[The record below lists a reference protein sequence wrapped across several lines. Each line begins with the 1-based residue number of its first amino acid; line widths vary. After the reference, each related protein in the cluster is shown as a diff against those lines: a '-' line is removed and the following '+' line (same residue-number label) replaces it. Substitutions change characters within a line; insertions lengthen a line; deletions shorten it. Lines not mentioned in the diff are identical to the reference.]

1 MPFWFFRDITW
12 FLLIVI
18 LGIIILGPKELPGA
32 IRNVK
37 LFLRRA
43 RELTGE
49 FQSGLDEVARQ
60 ADLDK
65 VTENLKSA
73 VSSVDDVRAEVIENL
88 DPESEMRDP
97 MYFEGEHEGADFEN
111 HDNLEYSDNNSILST
126 SDHSAEPNNETRPK
140 SGRSQKSEPS
150 E

>member
-1 MPFWFFRDITW
+1 MLDIGGW
-12 FLLIVI
+12 EFLLIVI
-18 LGIIILGPKELPGA
+18 LGVIILGPKELPGA

>member
-1 MPFWFFRDITW
+1 MLDIGGW
-12 FLLIVI
+12 EFLLIVI
-18 LGIIILGPKELPGA
+18 LGVIILGPKELPGA

-97 MYFEGEHEGADFEN
+97 MDFEGEHEGADFEN

>member
-1 MPFWFFRDITW
+1 M
-12 FLLIVI
+12 LIVI
-18 LGIIILGPKELPGA
+18 LGVIILGPKELPGA

-88 DPESEMRDP
+88 DPEREMRD
-97 MYFEGEHEGADFEN
+97 
-111 HDNLEYSDNNSILST
+111 SIF
-126 SDHSAEPNNETRPK
+126 
-140 SGRSQKSEPS
+140 
-150 E
+150 

>member
-1 MPFWFFRDITW
+1 MLDIGGW
-12 FLLIVI
+12 EFLLIVI
-18 LGIIILGPKELPGA
+18 LGVIILGPKELPVA
-32 IRNVK
+32 IRNIK

-65 VTENLKSA
+65 VTENLESA
-73 VSSVDDVRAEVIENL
+73 VSTVDDVRAEVIENL
-88 DPESEMRDP
+88 DPESQMRDS
-97 MYFEGEHEGADFEN
+97 MNFDGDHAATDFEN
-111 HDNLEYSDNNSILST
+111 YDDLEYLDNNRILST
-126 SDHSAEPNNETRPK
+126 SDHSAEPNKETRPK
-140 SGRSQKSEPS
+140 SEQSQKSEPS

>member
-1 MPFWFFRDITW
+1 MLDIGGW
-12 FLLIVI
+12 EFLLIVI
-18 LGIIILGPKELPGA
+18 LGVIILGPKELPVA

-65 VTENLKSA
+65 VTENLESA
-73 VSSVDDVRAEVIENL
+73 VSTVDDVRAEVIENL
-88 DPESEMRDP
+88 DPESQMRDS
-97 MYFEGEHEGADFEN
+97 MNFEGDYAATDFEN
-111 HDNLEYSDNNSILST
+111 YDDLEYSDNNSILST
-126 SDHSAEPNNETRPK
+126 SDHSVEPNNETRSK
-140 SGRSQKSEPS
+140 SDRNQKSEPS

>member
-1 MPFWFFRDITW
+1 MLDIGGW
-12 FLLIVI
+12 EFLLIVI
-18 LGIIILGPKELPGA
+18 LGVIILGPKELPGA

-97 MYFEGEHEGADFEN
+97 IYFEGEHEGADFEN

-140 SGRSQKSEPS
+140 SGRSQISEPS

>member
-1 MPFWFFRDITW
+1 MLDIGGW
-12 FLLIVI
+12 EFLLIVI
-18 LGIIILGPKELPGA
+18 LGVIILGPKELPSA
-32 IRNVK
+32 IRNIK

-88 DPESEMRDP
+88 DPESEMRDS
-97 MYFEGEHEGADFEN
+97 MNFEGDYAVTDFEN
-111 HDNLEYSDNNSILST
+111 YDDLEYSDNNRILST
-126 SDHSAEPNNETRPK
+126 SDHSAESNKETRSK
-140 SGRSQKSEPS
+140 SEQSQKSEPS

>member
-1 MPFWFFRDITW
+1 MLDIGGGE
-12 FLLIVI
+12 FLLFVI
-18 LGIIILGPKELPGA
+18 LGVIILGPKELPSA
-32 IRNVK
+32 IRNIK

-88 DPESEMRDP
+88 DPESEMRDS
-97 MYFEGEHEGADFEN
+97 MNFEGDYAVTDFEN
-111 HDNLEYSDNNSILST
+111 YDDLEYSDNNRILST
-126 SDHSAEPNNETRPK
+126 SDHSAESNKETRSK
-140 SGRSQKSEPS
+140 SEQSQKSEPS

>member
-1 MPFWFFRDITW
+1 MLDIGGW
-12 FLLIVI
+12 EFLLIVI
-18 LGIIILGPKELPGA
+18 LGVIILGPKELPNA
-32 IRNVK
+32 IRNIK

-88 DPESEMRDP
+88 DPESEMRDS
-97 MYFEGEHEGADFEN
+97 MNFEGDYAVTDFEN
-111 HDNLEYSDNNSILST
+111 YDDLEYSDNNRILST
-126 SDHSAEPNNETRPK
+126 SDHSAESNKETRSK
-140 SGRSQKSEPS
+140 SEQSQKSEPS

>member
-1 MPFWFFRDITW
+1 MLDIGGW
-12 FLLIVI
+12 EFLLIVI
-18 LGIIILGPKELPGA
+18 LGVIILGPKELPGA

-97 MYFEGEHEGADFEN
+97 MYFEGEHAGADFEN

-140 SGRSQKSEPS
+140 SKRSQKSEPS

>member
-1 MPFWFFRDITW
+1 MLDIGGW
-12 FLLIVI
+12 EFLLIVI
-18 LGIIILGPKELPGA
+18 LGVIILGPKELPVA
-32 IRNVK
+32 IRNIK

-43 RELTGE
+43 RELTSE

-65 VTENLKSA
+65 VTENVESA
-73 VSSVDDVRAEVIENL
+73 VSIVDDVRAEVIENL
-88 DPESEMRDP
+88 DPESQMRDS
-97 MYFEGEHEGADFEN
+97 MNFEGDYAATDFEN

-126 SDHSAEPNNETRPK
+126 SDHSAEPNNVTRPK
-140 SGRSQKSEPS
+140 SKQSQKSEPS

>member
-1 MPFWFFRDITW
+1 MLDIGGW
-12 FLLIVI
+12 EFLLIVI
-18 LGIIILGPKELPGA
+18 LGVIILGPKELPGA

-73 VSSVDDVRAEVIENL
+73 VSSVDDVRAEVTENL
-88 DPESEMRDP
+88 DPESEMRDS
-97 MYFEGEHEGADFEN
+97 MYFEGSTQV
-111 HDNLEYSDNNSILST
+111 LILKLTTT
-126 SDHSAEPNNETRPK
+126 SNTQITIVFYRLLTILRNRTTRPALK
-140 SGRSQKSEPS
+140 VNKAKNRNHRNE
-150 E
+150 

>member
-1 MPFWFFRDITW
+1 MLDIGGW
-12 FLLIVI
+12 EFLLIVI
-18 LGIIILGPKELPGA
+18 LGVIVLGPKELPSA
-32 IRNVK
+32 IRNIK

-65 VTENLKSA
+65 VKENLKSA

-88 DPESEMRDP
+88 DPESEMRDS
-97 MYFEGEHEGADFEN
+97 MNFEGDYAVTDFEN
-111 HDNLEYSDNNSILST
+111 YDDLEYSDNNRILST
-126 SDHSAEPNNETRPK
+126 SDHSAESNKETRSK
-140 SGRSQKSEPS
+140 SEQSQKSEPS

>member
-1 MPFWFFRDITW
+1 MLDIGGW
-12 FLLIVI
+12 EFLLIVI
-18 LGIIILGPKELPGA
+18 LGVIILGPKELPGA

-73 VSSVDDVRAEVIENL
+73 VSSVDDVRAEVTENL
-88 DPESEMRDP
+88 DLESEMRDS
-97 MYFEGEHEGADFEN
+97 MYFEGEYAGTDFET
-111 HDNLEYSDNNSILST
+111 HDNLEYLDNSSILST

-140 SGRSQKSEPS
+140 SERSQKSEPS

>member
-1 MPFWFFRDITW
+1 MLDIGGW
-12 FLLIVI
+12 EFLLIVI
-18 LGIIILGPKELPGA
+18 LGVIILGPKELPGA

-73 VSSVDDVRAEVIENL
+73 VSSVDDVRAEVTENL
-88 DPESEMRDP
+88 DPESEMRDS
-97 MYFEGEHEGADFEN
+97 MYFEGEYAGTDFEN

-126 SDHSAEPNNETRPK
+126 SDHSAEPNNKTRPK
-140 SGRSQKSEPS
+140 SKRSQKSEPS

>member
-1 MPFWFFRDITW
+1 MLDIGGW
-12 FLLIVI
+12 EFLLIVI
-18 LGIIILGPKELPGA
+18 LGVIILGPKELPGA

-97 MYFEGEHEGADFEN
+97 TYFEGEHAGADFEN

-140 SGRSQKSEPS
+140 SGRSQISEPS

>member
-1 MPFWFFRDITW
+1 MLDIGGW
-12 FLLIVI
+12 EFLLIVI
-18 LGIIILGPKELPGA
+18 LGVIILGPKELPSA
-32 IRNVK
+32 IRNIK

-88 DPESEMRDP
+88 DSESEMRDS
-97 MYFEGEHEGADFEN
+97 MNFEGDYAVTDFEN
-111 HDNLEYSDNNSILST
+111 YDGLEYSDNNRILST
-126 SDHSAEPNNETRPK
+126 SDHSAESNKETRPK
-140 SGRSQKSEPS
+140 SEQSQKSEPS

>member
-1 MPFWFFRDITW
+1 MLDIGGW
-12 FLLIVI
+12 EFLLIVI
-18 LGIIILGPKELPGA
+18 LGVIILGPKELPGA

-73 VSSVDDVRAEVIENL
+73 VSSVDDVRAEVTENL
-88 DPESEMRDP
+88 DPESEMRDS
-97 MYFEGEHEGADFEN
+97 MYFEGEYAGTDFET
-111 HDNLEYSDNNSILST
+111 HDNPEYLDNNSILST
-126 SDHSAEPNNETRPK
+126 SDHSAEPNNETRPE
-140 SGRSQKSEPS
+140 SEQSQKSEPS

>member
-1 MPFWFFRDITW
+1 MLDIGGW
-12 FLLIVI
+12 EFLLIVI
-18 LGIIILGPKELPGA
+18 LGVIILGPKELPGA
-32 IRNVK
+32 IRHVK

-49 FQSGLDEVARQ
+49 LQSGLDEVARQ
-60 ADLDK
+60 ADLEK

-73 VSSVDDVRAEVIENL
+73 VSSVDDVRAEVIEDL
-88 DPESEMRDP
+88 DPESEMGDS
-97 MYFEGEHEGADFEN
+97 MYFEGDYAGTDFEN

-126 SDHSAEPNNETRPK
+126 SDHSVELNNETRSK
-140 SGRSQKSEPS
+140 SDRNQKSEPS

>member
-1 MPFWFFRDITW
+1 MLDIGGW
-12 FLLIVI
+12 EFLLIVI
-18 LGIIILGPKELPGA
+18 LGVIILGPKELPGA

-97 MYFEGEHEGADFEN
+97 MYFEGEYAGTDFEN

>member
-1 MPFWFFRDITW
+1 MLDIGGW
-12 FLLIVI
+12 EFLLIVI
-18 LGIIILGPKELPGA
+18 LGVIILGPKELPGA

-65 VTENLKSA
+65 VTENLESA
-73 VSSVDDVRAEVIENL
+73 VSTVDDVRAEVIENL
-88 DPESEMRDP
+88 DPESQMRDS
-97 MYFEGEHEGADFEN
+97 MNFEGDYAATDFEN
-111 HDNLEYSDNNSILST
+111 YDDLEYSDNNRILST
-126 SDHSAEPNNETRPK
+126 SDHSAELNNETRPK

>member
-1 MPFWFFRDITW
+1 MLDIGGW
-12 FLLIVI
+12 EFLLIVI
-18 LGIIILGPKELPGA
+18 LGVIILGPKELPNA
-32 IRNVK
+32 IRNIK

-88 DPESEMRDP
+88 DPESEMKDS
-97 MYFEGEHEGADFEN
+97 MNFEGDYAVTDFEN
-111 HDNLEYSDNNSILST
+111 YDDLEYSDNNRILST
-126 SDHSAEPNNETRPK
+126 SDHSAESNKETRSK
-140 SGRSQKSEPS
+140 SEQSQKSEPS

>member
-1 MPFWFFRDITW
+1 MLDIGGW
-12 FLLIVI
+12 EFLLIVI
-18 LGIIILGPKELPGA
+18 LGVIILGPKELPGA

-88 DPESEMRDP
+88 DPESEMRGS
-97 MYFEGEHEGADFEN
+97 MYFEGECADTDFEN

-126 SDHSAEPNNETRPK
+126 PNHSAEPNNETLPK
-140 SGRSQKSEPS
+140 SERSQKSEPS

>member
-1 MPFWFFRDITW
+1 MLDIGGW
-12 FLLIVI
+12 EFLLIVI
-18 LGIIILGPKELPGA
+18 LGVIILGPKELPNA
-32 IRNVK
+32 IRNIK

-65 VTENLKSA
+65 VKENLKSA

-88 DPESEMRDP
+88 DPESEMRDS
-97 MYFEGEHEGADFEN
+97 MNFEGDYAVTDFEN
-111 HDNLEYSDNNSILST
+111 YDDLEYSDNNRILST
-126 SDHSAEPNNETRPK
+126 SDHSAESNKETRSK
-140 SGRSQKSEPS
+140 SEQSQKSEPS

>member
-1 MPFWFFRDITW
+1 MLDIGGW
-12 FLLIVI
+12 EFLLIVI
-18 LGIIILGPKELPGA
+18 LGVIILGPKELPGA

-73 VSSVDDVRAEVIENL
+73 VSSVDDVRAEVTENL
-88 DPESEMRDP
+88 DPESEMRDS
-97 MYFEGEHEGADFEN
+97 MYFEGEYAGTDFET
-111 HDNLEYSDNNSILST
+111 HDNLEYPDNNSILST

>member
-1 MPFWFFRDITW
+1 MLDIGGGE
-12 FLLIVI
+12 FLLFVI
-18 LGIIILGPKELPGA
+18 LGVIILGPKELPNA
-32 IRNVK
+32 IRNIK

-88 DPESEMRDP
+88 DPESEMRDS
-97 MYFEGEHEGADFEN
+97 MNFEGDYAVTDFEN
-111 HDNLEYSDNNSILST
+111 YDDLEYSDNNRILST
-126 SDHSAEPNNETRPK
+126 SDHSAESNKETRSK
-140 SGRSQKSEPS
+140 SEQSQKSEPS

>member
-1 MPFWFFRDITW
+1 MLDIGGW
-12 FLLIVI
+12 EFLLIVI
-18 LGIIILGPKELPGA
+18 LGVIILGPKELPGA

-140 SGRSQKSEPS
+140 SERSQKSESS

>member
-1 MPFWFFRDITW
+1 MLDIGGW
-12 FLLIVI
+12 EFLLIVI
-18 LGIIILGPKELPGA
+18 LGVIILGPKELPGA

-111 HDNLEYSDNNSILST
+111 HDNLEYSDNNSISST

>member
-1 MPFWFFRDITW
+1 MLDIGGW
-12 FLLIVI
+12 EFLLIVI
-18 LGIIILGPKELPGA
+18 LGVIILGPKELPGA

-140 SGRSQKSEPS
+140 SERSQKSEPS

>member
-1 MPFWFFRDITW
+1 MLDIGGW
-12 FLLIVI
+12 EFLLIVI
-18 LGIIILGPKELPGA
+18 LGVIILGPKELPGA

-97 MYFEGEHEGADFEN
+97 IYFEGEHEGADFEN

-126 SDHSAEPNNETRPK
+126 SDHFAEPNNETRPK

>member
-1 MPFWFFRDITW
+1 MLDIGGW
-12 FLLIVI
+12 EFLLIVI
-18 LGIIILGPKELPGA
+18 LGVIILGPKELPSA
-32 IRNVK
+32 IRNIK

-65 VTENLKSA
+65 VTENLRSA

-88 DPESEMRDP
+88 DPESEMRDS
-97 MYFEGEHEGADFEN
+97 MNFEGDYAVTDFEN
-111 HDNLEYSDNNSILST
+111 YDDLEYSDNNRILST
-126 SDHSAEPNNETRPK
+126 SDHSAESNKETRSK
-140 SGRSQKSEPS
+140 SEQSQKSEPS

>member
-1 MPFWFFRDITW
+1 MLDIGGW
-12 FLLIVI
+12 EFLLIVI
-18 LGIIILGPKELPGA
+18 LGVIILGPKELPGA

-73 VSSVDDVRAEVIENL
+73 VSSVDDVRAEVTENL
-88 DPESEMRDP
+88 DPESEMRDS
-97 MYFEGEHEGADFEN
+97 MYFGGEYAGTDFET
-111 HDNLEYSDNNSILST
+111 HDNLGYSDNNSILST

-140 SGRSQKSEPS
+140 SEQSQKSEPS

>member
-1 MPFWFFRDITW
+1 MLDIGGW
-12 FLLIVI
+12 EFLLIVI
-18 LGIIILGPKELPGA
+18 LGVIILGPKELPGA

-111 HDNLEYSDNNSILST
+111 HDNLEYSDNNSISST

-140 SGRSQKSEPS
+140 SERSQKSEPS

>member
-1 MPFWFFRDITW
+1 MLDIGGW
-12 FLLIVI
+12 EFLLIVI
-18 LGIIILGPKELPGA
+18 LGVIILGPKELPGA

-97 MYFEGEHEGADFEN
+97 TYFEGEHAGADFEN